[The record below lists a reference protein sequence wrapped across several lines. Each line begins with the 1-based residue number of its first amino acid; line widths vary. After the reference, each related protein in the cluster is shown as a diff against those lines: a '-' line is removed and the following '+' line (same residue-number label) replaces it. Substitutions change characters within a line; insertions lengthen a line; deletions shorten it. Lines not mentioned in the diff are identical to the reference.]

1 MNSPQKNDTSQHKPV
16 IMLVVDTLMNPPL
29 QEAIKQGR
37 APAFQFLIDKGM
49 YFPDV
54 VTAYPAMSV
63 NVDTT
68 LLSGGYCNEHG
79 LPGLVWFSVEENR
92 LINYGTGF
100 REVMKLG
107 LSRSLEDTLYN
118 MNNKHISKNVKTIH
132 EELGERGKGSAS
144 INALVFRGPS
154 PHQYKLPRWLTA
166 LTSLPKNHHVK
177 GTEIFTY
184 GALKRNSSSKKHQSI
199 WKNFGFNNAYAV
211 EELIYLLKKEQPPA
225 FTIVY
230 LPELD
235 KSVHKNGRMDVDG
248 VVKADEYVRE
258 ILDSFSSWDQALED
272 YILITIGDNGMA
284 WIDADRNKA
293 LIDLQKIFASR
304 KIMKLRKGVR
314 SDTEIVLAVNQRM
327 AYVYTLDEN
336 ALPLNMLADEL
347 AHDSRIDVIAWKEGD
362 IVKIRSGAKEGELRF
377 RKAGDYIDP
386 YNQSWSIDGNTEIL
400 DLTVEGKNISYGDYP
415 DALARIFSS
424 LGSHTGN
431 FLIANARPGCEF
443 IGESSPSHI
452 GGASHGG
459 LHKEDSLIPMIVNG
473 TEKQPDY
480 LRIVNLKEWL
490 LRLIET
496 SGKN

>member
-1 MNSPQKNDTSQHKPV
+1 MNSPQKNDAGQSKPV

-29 QEAIKQGR
+29 QEAIKQNR
-37 APAFQFLIDKGM
+37 APAFKFLIENGM
-49 YFPDV
+49 YFSDV

-68 LLSGGYCNEHG
+68 LLSGRYCNEHG
-79 LPGLVWFSVEENR
+79 LPGLVWFSAEENR

-100 REVMKLG
+100 REVIKLG

-132 EELGERGKGSAS
+132 EELGVRGKNSAS
-144 INALVFRGPS
+144 INALVFRGLS
-154 PHQYKLPRWLTA
+154 PHQYKLPKWLNA
-166 LTSLPKNHHVK
+166 LTSLPKERHVN
-177 GTEIFTY
+177 GTGIFTY
-184 GALKRNSSSKKHQSI
+184 GALKRNSSSKRYQSI

-211 EELIYLLKKEQPPA
+211 EELIYLLKKEQLPP

-235 KSVHKNGRMDVDG
+235 KSVHKNGRMDVEG
-248 VVKADEYVRE
+248 VVKADKYVSE
-258 ILDSFSSWDQALED
+258 ILDSFPSWDKALKD

-284 WIDADRNKA
+284 WIDSDRNKA
-293 LIDLQKIFASR
+293 LIDLRKIFFSHR
-304 KIMKLRKGVR
+304 IMKLRKGVR

-327 AYVYTLDEN
+327 AYVYTLNEN
-336 ALPLNMLADEL
+336 ALPLNKLAEEL
-347 AHDSRIDVIAWKEGD
+347 AQDSRIDVIAWKAGNT
-362 IVKIRSGAKEGELRF
+362 VKIMSGAKEGEFRF
-377 RKAGDYIDP
+377 GKGGDYTDP
-386 YNQSWSIDGNTEIL
+386 YNQSWFIEGNMEIL
-400 DLTVEGKNISYGDYP
+400 DLTVDGKNITYGDYP

-424 LGSHTGN
+424 LHSHTGN
-431 FLIANARPGCEF
+431 FLIANAMPGCEF
-443 IGESSPSHI
+443 IGESSPNHL

-473 TEKQPDY
+473 TGVRPES

-490 LRLIET
+490 LRLIEI
-496 SGKN
+496 SKQ